1 MFSPL
6 LYRSLILLLVGG
18 LLFGCSRTA
27 PIVVDSPEPVSNV
40 VPIVE
45 PPLPGTDTV
54 IVQGVS
60 ETFDSTFVTFD
71 AEQLAREN
79 HLRGQELFRRIEG
92 ILAEMVGL
100 SSLPDSLSTE
110 ESDVDTVAFELANQE
125 ARRVLADAANAQLAM
140 DSTTAL
146 TLLNE
151 AQQLFE
157 QAVSLNPWY
166 EEAQYQLAQ
175 VYAIRASHFQDVRA
189 WGETL
194 EILRELVKLRADE
207 HGLWAEMAIAF
218 ENLGR
223 PIASGLTWRQ
233 AAQVVLE
240 DSEYAFE
247 LTPPPVDSTTFFT
260 YNVQAYRAFVDG
272 RYGEG
277 VHVSLG
283 DLWNYVTTE
292 EESEFVLGEF
302 SWALWDYDN
311 FENRLVFDSLRSS
324 AANDPQGA
332 MIQIGVL
339 ISELSRPSAI
349 REAKYNHA
357 ILSYDNGNQDAALD
371 SLNRLWHNTMR
382 VLEDSSFASDAR
394 DADDVSV
401 QGSSVMVLHDL
412 TTSPLPY
419 PEFMNDLREAYAT
432 FLFERALFHRQQ
444 GASALAFTY
453 LMQVGEVQS
462 SLAGKAFIEAL
473 RLARYNPRQALEL
486 EPQVEAIFAT
496 MENEDKLAYLTQM
509 GQHHRRL
516 GNNEAAAT
524 FLQRYRDLRSSL
536 SN

>member
-6 LYRSLILLLVGG
+6 FRLLVLLLVGG
-18 LLFGCSRTA
+18 LLFGCARTA
-27 PIVVDSPEPVSNV
+27 PIVVDSPEPVSIV

-45 PPLPGTDTV
+45 PPLPGTDSL
-54 IVQGVS
+54 IVEGVS
-60 ETFDSTFVTFD
+60 EAFDSTFVAFD
-71 AEQLAREN
+71 VEQLAREN
-79 HLRGQELFRRIEG
+79 HLRGQELFNRIEG
-92 ILAEMVGL
+92 ILAEMVGP
-100 SSLPDSLSTE
+100 SSLPDSFPIE
-110 ESDVDTVAFELANQE
+110 EGNVDTVAFELANQE
-125 ARRVLADAANAQLAM
+125 ARQALADAARAQLAM

-151 AQQLFE
+151 AQELFE
-157 QAVSLNPWY
+157 RAVSLNPWY

-175 VYAIRASHFQDVRA
+175 VYTIRASYFQDVQA
-189 WGETL
+189 WSETL

-218 ENLGR
+218 ENTGR
-223 PIASGLTWRQ
+223 SVASGLTWRH

-272 RYGEG
+272 RHGEG
-277 VHVSLG
+277 VRLSLA
-283 DLWNYVTTE
+283 DLWNYAATE
-292 EESEFVLGEF
+292 EEEEFVLGEF

-311 FENRLVFDSLRSS
+311 FENRLVFDSLRS
-324 AANDPQGA
+324 AAVNDPLGA
-332 MIQIGVL
+332 RAEIGAL
-339 ISELSRPSAI
+339 MPGLSRPSAI

-357 ILSYDNGNQDAALD
+357 ILSYDSGHEDAALD
-371 SLNRLWHNTMR
+371 TLNRLWHDTMR
-382 VLEDSSFASDAR
+382 ALDDSSGASEAR
-394 DADDVSV
+394 AAESFFMQD
-401 QGSSVMVLHDL
+401 GSMMAMHNL
-412 TTSPLPY
+412 TRSPLPY
-419 PEFMNDLREAYAT
+419 PEFMTDLREAYAT

-453 LMQVGEVQS
+453 LMQVGEIKS
-462 SLAGKAFIEAL
+462 SLAGKAFVEAL

-486 EPQVEAIFAT
+486 EPQVEAIYAT

-516 GNNEAAAT
+516 GNNEAAAK